1 MEIVLHGYDRQQR
14 YLSPRSPRADPRAL
28 RAADSPKDISTR
40 TRCAATVEPAEPSA
54 RLIRRGARMSVTID
68 GPADLP
74 ALYRSADRESQRAQ
88 RTYLRS
94 LKVRLGALLVAAF
107 GGAIALTTAGGFQ
120 VGGGLAF
127 VAFACALGAELFL
140 ATTSPLTTWY
150 EGRAA
155 AESAKTLA
163 WRYMVRAE
171 PFEVDGPDVDKQFL
185 AQTYSLLQ
193 DLRSI
198 SVGTAESGAH
208 QISDK
213 MRQVRALGFDERRQV
228 YLADRITDQQRW
240 YAEKARWNDRR
251 ARAWVLV
258 SIVLEM
264 SGVIGGALKAF
275 GWISFDLLGFLAAS
289 AGCVVAW
296 IEAKQHRNLA
306 TAYGI
311 ASQELA
317 SIASELP
324 TMNSEES
331 WAAFVGQA
339 EEAISREHTLWRASR
354 GLSDRFRR
362 KEG

>member
-1 MEIVLHGYDRQQR
+1 
-14 YLSPRSPRADPRAL
+14 
-28 RAADSPKDISTR
+28 
-40 TRCAATVEPAEPSA
+40 
-54 RLIRRGARMSVTID
+54 MSVSID
-68 GPADLP
+68 GTADLP
-74 ALYRSADRESQRAQ
+74 ALYRSADRESERAQ
-88 RTYLRS
+88 RSYLVS
-94 LKVRLGALLVAAF
+94 LRVRLGALLVAAF
-107 GGAIALTTAGGFQ
+107 GGALTLTTAHDFQ

-140 ATTSPLTTWY
+140 ATTNPLTTWY

-163 WRYMVRAE
+163 WRYMVRGE
-171 PFEVDGPDVDKQFL
+171 PFEVVSPDVDKQFL

-198 SVGTAESGAH
+198 SVATAEPGAH
-208 QISDK
+208 QITDK
-213 MRQVRALGFDERRQV
+213 MRQVRGLDFVERRQV
-228 YLADRITDQQRW
+228 YLVDRIADQQRW
-240 YAEKARWNDRR
+240 YSEKARWNDRR
-251 ARAWVLV
+251 ARGWVLI
-258 SIVLEM
+258 SIVLEIA
-264 SGVIGGALKAF
+264 GLVGGALKAF

-289 AGCVVAW
+289 AGAVVAW

-317 SIASELP
+317 SIATELP
-324 TMNSEES
+324 TLNSEER

-354 GLSDRFRR
+354 GPSGRFRR
-362 KEG
+362 KDG

>member
-1 MEIVLHGYDRQQR
+1 
-14 YLSPRSPRADPRAL
+14 
-28 RAADSPKDISTR
+28 
-40 TRCAATVEPAEPSA
+40 
-54 RLIRRGARMSVTID
+54 MSVTID
-68 GPADLP
+68 GTADLP
-74 ALYRSADRESQRAQ
+74 ALYRSADRESERAQ
-88 RTYLRS
+88 RSYLRS
-94 LKVRLGALLVAAF
+94 LRVRLGALLVAAF
-107 GGAIALTTAGGFQ
+107 GGALTLTTPGGFQ

-127 VAFACALGAELFL
+127 LAFACALGAELFL

-163 WRYMVRAE
+163 WRYMVRGE
-171 PFEVDGPDVDKQFL
+171 PFEVDTPDVDKQFL

-193 DLRSI
+193 DLQSI
-198 SVGTAESGAH
+198 ALGTAEPGAH
-208 QISDK
+208 QITDK
-213 MRQVRALGFDERRQV
+213 MRRIRALDFNERRQV
-228 YLADRITDQQRW
+228 YLVDRIADQQRW
-240 YAEKARWNDRR
+240 YSEKARWN
-251 ARAWVLV
+251 ARQARVWVLI
-258 SIVLEM
+258 SIVLEIA
-264 SGVIGGALKAF
+264 GLIGGVLKAF

-289 AGCVVAW
+289 AGVVVAW

-324 TMNSEES
+324 TVNSEER
-331 WAAFVGQA
+331 WAAFVSQA

-362 KEG
+362 KER

>member
-1 MEIVLHGYDRQQR
+1 
-14 YLSPRSPRADPRAL
+14 
-28 RAADSPKDISTR
+28 
-40 TRCAATVEPAEPSA
+40 
-54 RLIRRGARMSVTID
+54 MSVTID
-68 GPADLP
+68 GPADFP
-74 ALYRSADRESQRAQ
+74 ALFRSADRESQRAQ
-88 RTYLRS
+88 RSYLSS
-94 LKVRLGALLVAAF
+94 LKVRLGSLVVAAF
-107 GGAIALTTAGGFQ
+107 GGALTLTTAGGFQ

-127 VAFACALGAELFL
+127 LAFACALGAELFL

-171 PFEVDGPDVDKQFL
+171 PFEVDDDVDKQFH

-198 SVGTAESGAH
+198 SLGTEEPAAQ
-208 QISDK
+208 QITDK
-213 MRQVRALGFDERRQV
+213 MRHVRALDFNERRQV
-228 YLADRITDQQRW
+228 YLADRIADQQRW
-240 YAEKARWNDRR
+240 YSEKARWNDRR
-251 ARAWVLV
+251 ARGWVLV
-258 SIVLEM
+258 SIVLEIA
-264 SGVIGGALKAF
+264 GLIGGALKAF
-275 GWISFDLLGFLAAS
+275 GWINFDLLGFLAAA
-289 AGCVVAW
+289 AGGVMAW

-324 TMNSEES
+324 TLHNEER
-331 WAAFVGQA
+331 WAAFVAQA

>member
-1 MEIVLHGYDRQQR
+1 
-14 YLSPRSPRADPRAL
+14 
-28 RAADSPKDISTR
+28 
-40 TRCAATVEPAEPSA
+40 
-54 RLIRRGARMSVTID
+54 MSVTID
-68 GPADLP
+68 GPADFP
-74 ALYRSADRESQRAQ
+74 ALFRSADRESQRAQ
-88 RTYLRS
+88 RSYLTS
-94 LKVRLGALLVAAF
+94 LRVRLGSLVVAAF
-107 GGAIALTTAGGFQ
+107 GGALTLTTAGGFQ

-127 VAFACALGAELFL
+127 LAFACALGAELFL

-171 PFEVDGPDVDKQFL
+171 PFEVDDVDVDKQFH

-198 SVGTAESGAH
+198 SLGTEEPAAQ
-208 QISDK
+208 QITDK
-213 MRQVRALGFDERRQV
+213 MRHVRALDFNERRQV
-228 YLADRITDQQRW
+228 YLANRIADQQRW
-240 YAEKARWNDRR
+240 YSEKARWNDRR
-251 ARAWVLV
+251 ARGWVLV
-258 SIVLEM
+258 SIVLEIA
-264 SGVIGGALKAF
+264 GLIGGALKAF
-275 GWISFDLLGFLAAS
+275 GWINFDLLGFLAAA
-289 AGCVVAW
+289 AGGVMAW

-324 TMNSEES
+324 TLHNEER
-331 WAAFVGQA
+331 WAAFVAQA

>member
-1 MEIVLHGYDRQQR
+1 
-14 YLSPRSPRADPRAL
+14 
-28 RAADSPKDISTR
+28 
-40 TRCAATVEPAEPSA
+40 
-54 RLIRRGARMSVTID
+54 MSVTID
-68 GPADLP
+68 GPADFP
-74 ALYRSADRESQRAQ
+74 ALFRSADRESQRAQ
-88 RTYLRS
+88 RSYLSS
-94 LKVRLGALLVAAF
+94 LRVRLGSLVVAAF
-107 GGAIALTTAGGFQ
+107 GGALTLTTAGGFQ

-127 VAFACALGAELFL
+127 LAFACALGAELFL

-171 PFEVDGPDVDKQFL
+171 PFEVDDVDVDKQFH

-198 SVGTAESGAH
+198 SLGTEEPAAQ
-208 QISDK
+208 QITDK
-213 MRQVRALGFDERRQV
+213 MRHVRALDFNERRQV
-228 YLADRITDQQRW
+228 YLANRIADQQRW
-240 YAEKARWNDRR
+240 YSEKARWNDRR
-251 ARAWVLV
+251 ARGGVLV
-258 SIVLEM
+258 SIVLEIA
-264 SGVIGGALKAF
+264 GLIGGALKAF
-275 GWISFDLLGFLAAS
+275 GWINFDLLGFLAAA
-289 AGCVVAW
+289 AGGVMAW

-324 TMNSEES
+324 TLHNEER
-331 WAAFVGQA
+331 WAAFVAQA